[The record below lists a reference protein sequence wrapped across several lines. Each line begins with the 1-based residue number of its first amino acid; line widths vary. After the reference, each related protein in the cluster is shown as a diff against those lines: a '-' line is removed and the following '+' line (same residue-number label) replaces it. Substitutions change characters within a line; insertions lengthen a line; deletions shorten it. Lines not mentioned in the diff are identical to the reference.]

1 MVDLDHFTRPP
12 LDDSVADLL
21 ERPAWHAEAACR
33 GMGWDKFFTDN
44 RGHAAQ
50 FNRGAKAI
58 CADCPV
64 VAECAAAGLR
74 EVYGVWGGMSER
86 DRRKAKGWKL
96 QGGNGATLRLAQ

>member
-1 MVDLDHFTRPP
+1 VDLDHFTRPP

-33 GMGWDKFFTDN
+33 GMGPSEFFLE
-44 RGHAAQ
+44 GHGVAYRFA
-50 FNRGAKAI
+50 RTV

-64 VAECAAAGLR
+64 KAECAEAGR
-74 EVYGVWGGMSER
+74 NEAFGMWGGMSER

-96 QGGNGATLRLAQ
+96 QNNGARLRLAQ